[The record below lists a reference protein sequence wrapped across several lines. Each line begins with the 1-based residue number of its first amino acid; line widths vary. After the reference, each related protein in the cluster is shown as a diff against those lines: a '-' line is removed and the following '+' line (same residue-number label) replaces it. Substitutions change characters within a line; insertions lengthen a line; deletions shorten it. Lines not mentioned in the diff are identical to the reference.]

1 MEVPEGGDQTQER
14 RSSTLTPALPWSLD
28 SSGESTGCAPA
39 MDVRPPS
46 GPSPVRSAVTVVTL
60 ISQRLT

>member
-28 SSGESTGCAPA
+28 SSGESTGSAPA
-39 MDVRPPS
+39 MDVRPCQD
-46 GPSPVRSAVTVVTL
+46 PVQSAQRSQL
-60 ISQRLT
+60 